1 MELGI
6 RGRVALV
13 TGASR
18 GLGFACARAL
28 AEEGCAVAVVARS
41 PEAVSRAAAEL
52 GVSGRRAHA
61 IVADVADPAAPGRV
75 LAETEAALGPVDIL
89 VANAGGPRPGGFT
102 DVEED
107 DWERAVQQNLL
118 ATVRLMRAVLPGM
131 RQRRWGRIVAITST
145 TAREATDALVLSN
158 AVRAGVGGVVRTLA
172 REVASEGIRVNN
184 VMPGPIATERL
195 REIYGGSGD
204 VDAALAER
212 AARNPAGRLGHPDEV
227 GDLVAFLC
235 GERANFLTGAS
246 ILIDGGE
253 SRAIA

>member
-1 MELGI
+1 MDLGI

-18 GLGFACARAL
+18 GLGFAAARAL
-28 AEEGCAVAVVARS
+28 AAEGCAVAVVARS
-41 PEAVSRAAAEL
+41 GEGTPRAAADL
-52 GVSGRRAHA
+52 GASGGRTHGIA
-61 IVADVADPAAPGRV
+61 ADVAHPATPGRV
-75 LAETEAALGPVDIL
+75 VAEVELALGPIDIL
-89 VANAGGPRPGGFT
+89 VANAGGPRPGGFS
-102 DVEED
+102 DVEEG
-107 DWERAVQQNLL
+107 DWEQAVQQNLL

-131 RQRRWGRIVAITST
+131 RQRGWGRIVAITST
-145 TAREATDALVLSN
+145 TAREATDGLVLSN

-172 REVASEGIRVNN
+172 REVASEGVRVNN

-204 VDAALAER
+204 VEAALAER